1 MPDKAGR
8 RDPLSI
14 LSITNKE
21 ATRHSV
27 PLMYV
32 IRKTQNHVPST
43 FVKKQNLTVVM
54 TEEHTEQCLVLHVS
68 KLQEVGSSTS

>member
-27 PLMYV
+27 PLMWCD
-32 IRKTQNHVPST
+32 
-43 FVKKQNLTVVM
+43 KKNTKPRAKYL
-54 TEEHTEQCLVLHVS
+54 C
-68 KLQEVGSSTS
+68 QEVELDCGNDRGAY